1 MTRRVAIVGA
11 GYAGL
16 AAGVEL
22 AAAGIGVDVFEA
34 SRTLGGRARRVDLE
48 GTVLDNGAHLLSG
61 AYRET
66 LRLMQMVGSSEQA
79 LLRLPLR
86 LEFPGSFRLRAPKL
100 PAPLHLA
107 WALLT
112 AQGLS
117 WHDKL
122 AAITFMRGQQQAGFR
137 LSADTSVAELLADQ
151 PGTVRHLL
159 WDPLC
164 LAALN
169 TPPDQASAK
178 VFLNVLRD
186 SLAAGR
192 AASDLLLP
200 RIDFSALFPEPAA
213 RFIAAHG
220 GRILSGTR
228 ITEIAG
234 DRPHGVCPQPGQ
246 PTGFILGD
254 HGRYDQ
260 VIVAVAPQHLTE
272 LVAALP
278 GIAPAV
284 AGLDRFRWE
293 PILTCYLAY
302 PKNVRL
308 PQPMLGVL
316 DGTAQWLLDRGQSH
330 GQAGLLAAVIS
341 ASHRHREV
349 TPQQLGDE
357 IHREIAR
364 IVPDLPPP
372 EWTRSIVEKRA
383 TFACTPGLIRP
394 TTATP
399 VPGLWLAG
407 DYIAGDYPAT
417 LEGAVRSGIAAASA
431 VRQAAAHQA

>member
-22 AAAGIGVDVFEA
+22 AAAGICVDVFEA

-66 LRLMQMVGSSEQA
+66 LRLMQTVGSSEQA

-213 RFIAAHG
+213 RFIAARG
-220 GRILSGTR
+220 GRVVRGTR
-228 ITEIAG
+228 ISEIATA
-234 DRPHGVCPQPGQ
+234 PPQT
-246 PTGFILGD
+246 TGFVLDD

-260 VIVAVAPQHLTE
+260 VIIAVAPQHLRE
-272 LVAALP
+272 LGTALSILKP
-278 GIAPAV
+278 EFV
-284 AGLDRFRWE
+284 KVDRFQWE
-293 PILTCYLAY
+293 PIVTCYLAY
-302 PKNVRL
+302 PESVRL
-308 PQPMLGVL
+308 PQPMLGIV

-364 IVPDLPPP
+364 IVPGLPPP

-383 TFACTPGLIRP
+383 TFACTPGLVRP
-394 TTATP
+394 TTTTP

-431 VRQAAAHQA
+431 VRQATAHQA